1 MTVGFL
7 LFLLLLFVCLLLF
20 AILLFCKVFDLM
32 L

>member
-7 LFLLLLFVCLLLF
+7 FFLLLLFVCLLLF